1 MNAQRIMSISI
12 AMGVVMIGLLVMQM
26 LWVSNALT
34 IKETAFSNDIQRT
47 FTHVMSKVNRMEENS
62 NQNRLLRIMGT
73 PIIPLGPRAVIK
85 DRTLI
90 KRFIYNQ
97 DTIDYQMKFQSH
109 FSIRPSFDN
118 PIFDNPEY
126 TYRILDSLINDEL
139 HQHNIYAE
147 YYFNIYNQRGS
158 FFMYKHS
165 KVKPEVYLEKAYAFP
180 LMSNSNV
187 QELFMMIYF
196 PKEKRYLLK
205 EMGLML
211 FLSIIIILSVVYL
224 FSYSVSAIVKQSKL
238 SVIKN
243 DFINNM
249 THEFKTPIST
259 ISLVCQALSD
269 GDVENTP
276 ELLDSYISIINDEN
290 QRLAGMA
297 EKILQTAIIDKGQ
310 LKLKYEEVNVHEIIQ
325 ELVKSN
331 EMHIRQKGGVLNLEL
346 EALNFVIYADKL
358 HLTNLLYNLLDN
370 ANKYTFEDP
379 KFSIITKNDG
389 DCLLII
395 VRDNGIGISRQNQK
409 KIFNKLYRV
418 PTGNVHNVKGF
429 GLGLSYVKAVVDHH
443 HGTISLDSQ
452 INKGTSFYVHI
463 PLDTRNTKCN
473 V

>member
-1 MNAQRIMSISI
+1 MNTQRIMSISI

-47 FTHVMSKVNRMEENS
+47 FTAVMKKVDRMEAES
-62 NQNRLLRIMGT
+62 NRNRLLKIMGA
-73 PIIPLGPRAVIK
+73 PIIPPGPKAIIK

-90 KRFIYNQ
+90 KEFLYQ
-97 DTIDYQMKFQSH
+97 DDTIKYQMRFPSH
-109 FSIRPSFDN
+109 FSITPSFDN

-126 TYRILDSLINDEL
+126 SYIKVDSLINQEL
-139 HQHNIYAE
+139 HNHNIYAQ
-147 YYFNIYNQRGS
+147 YYFNIYNQKGS
-158 FFMYKHS
+158 FFMYIDS
-165 KVKPEVYLEKAYAFP
+165 DVSEDIYLEKAYAFP
-180 LMSNSNV
+180 LMSNSYN
-187 QELFMMIYF
+187 QDLYMMIYF
-196 PKEKRYLLK
+196 PKERRYLLK

-211 FLSIIIILSVVYL
+211 FMSIIIILSVIYL

-259 ISLVCQALSD
+259 ISLVCQSLTDSD
-269 GDVENTP
+269 IENTP
-276 ELLDSYISIINDEN
+276 ELIDSYISIIADEN

-297 EKILQTAIIDKGQ
+297 EKILQTAIIDKGK
-310 LKLKYEEVNVHEIIQ
+310 LKLKNELINVHEVIN
-325 ELVKSN
+325 ELAKSN
-331 EMHIRQKGGVLNLEL
+331 EMHINQKGGKLSLDLQAMHSV
-346 EALNFVIYADKL
+346 VYADKI

-370 ANKYTFEDP
+370 ANKYTFENP
-379 KFSIITKNDG
+379 KISIITKNDG

-395 VRDNGIGISRQNQK
+395 IRDNGIGISRANQK

-443 HGTISLDSQ
+443 HGYISVESQ
-452 INKGTSFYVHI
+452 LNKGTSFYVHI
-463 PLDTRNTKCN
+463 PIDSRNTKCN
-473 V
+473 L